1 MKIWNNKKNTR
12 RLYLF
17 IALQFSMLFIMV
29 LFVWISKLAI
39 NLNKVKTKNCNL
51 KGVWDEIF
59 NLYFIPWIKHIRA
72 PNEHPKM
79 VLQNFLNL
87 RFSSLPRGLRT
98 PVYTGGRP
106 TFRTLH
112 HKGSILLQDLPDG
125 LCPNPIPCQLRGGP
139 PPSRMP
145 EEPTARSDGS
155 ARTEVSYKSNMG

>member
-87 RFSSLPRGLRT
+87 RRCSITKFNFSHSPEYRT
-98 PVYTGGRP
+98 P
-106 TFRTLH
+106 
-112 HKGSILLQDLPDG
+112 GSEILLITNSIFKNFKRFIYNPCSHMKG
-125 LCPNPIPCQLRGGP
+125 LFYIIPLKG
-139 PPSRMP
+139 
-145 EEPTARSDGS
+145 TI
-155 ARTEVSYKSNMG
+155 NI